1 MEWKVDKDCIDYQM
15 SLMFM
20 QERVKQIINGSGD
33 ELVWLLQYE
42 ALYTSGTSAD
52 PQDLR
57 NPDLFP
63 VFNAGRGGKYTYHG
77 PGQRVIYPILNL
89 RSRNICDL
97 HKYIYLL
104 EEVVIMTLDNFG
116 INSHRKDGHTGVWVG
131 TRCQPLKKIAAI
143 GVRVSKWV
151 SYHGIAVNLY
161 PDLSHYDG
169 IIPCG
174 IKNFGVTSVKEVG
187 IEIKSFDTFDKYF
200 KKSFIKIFGE

>member
-1 MEWKVDKDCIDYQM
+1 MEWKIDKDCVDYQM

-20 QERVKQIINGSGD
+20 QERVKQVINGSGD
-33 ELVWLLQYE
+33 ELVWMLQYE
-42 ALYTSGTSAD
+42 ALYTGGTSAD
-52 PQDLR
+52 PQDLL
-57 NPDLFP
+57 NSDLFP
-63 VFNAGRGGKYTYHG
+63 VFNVGRGGKYTYHG

-104 EEVVIMTLDNFG
+104 EEVVIVTLDNFG
-116 INSHRKDGHTGVWVG
+116 INGCRKEGHIGVWVG
-131 TRCQPLKKIAAI
+131 TGCQPPKKIAAI

-161 PDLSHYDG
+161 PDLSHYDA

-174 IKNFGVTSVKEVG
+174 IKNFGVTSAKEMG
-187 IEIKSFDTFDKYF
+187 IEIRSFNAFDRYF
-200 KKSFIKIFGE
+200 KKSFVKIFGE